1 MADEAI
7 TGSGAVSAGW
17 TSRALLAVA
26 CAAVLAGCGS
36 PVAGVAVAPSTGA
49 GPRPVAVAKL
59 PDLLLSP
66 DQVANIMGIVVLV
79 INPAMQGM
87 LQPPSGESTEEDCMG
102 LLAPAQGSVYAGTGS
117 TGVATRGL
125 LSPDNAG
132 GTHMVIESV
141 IAFSGPAAAGKVLAG
156 QTAHWSA
163 CSNRTLTVTVAP
175 PGSPPLQVK
184 VGPLMRG
191 NDSISLTDAIEGG
204 HGLGCQRAL
213 AARSNVIIDVAA
225 CRDDTTNQAVDVMQA
240 IAGKIPP

>member
-7 TGSGAVSAGW
+7 ARSGAVTAGW
-17 TSRALLAVA
+17 GSRALPAAA
-26 CAAVLAGCGS
+26 CAAVVAGCGS
-36 PVAGVAVAPSTGA
+36 PVAGVPVAPSTGA

-79 INPAMQGM
+79 VNPAMRGM
-87 LQPPSGESTEEDCMG
+87 LQPPSGESTEEDCMA
-102 LLAPAQGSVYAGTGS
+102 LLAPAQDAVYAGTGS

-141 IAFSGPAAAGKVLAG
+141 IAFSGPAAAGKVLAA

-163 CSNRTLTVTVAP
+163 CSNRT
-175 PGSPPLQVK
+175 SP
-184 VGPLMRG
+184 
-191 NDSISLTDAIEGG
+191 
-204 HGLGCQRAL
+204 
-213 AARSNVIIDVAA
+213 
-225 CRDDTTNQAVDVMQA
+225 
-240 IAGKIPP
+240 